1 MSRPIRSARVFAPWL
16 SAREEAAVKA
26 LQNAGITVTDTDP
39 EVVVALGGD
48 GTFLKC
54 FDRFS
59 TPVLPVNAGHLG
71 FLSSCNHGSIEEA
84 ARKLA
89 AGEYTVSELPLL
101 SALLPRDARVTA
113 LNDVCVHRCSEY
125 GLLHMEIE
133 VNGQSAAM
141 LTGDGVLV
149 STPSGSTAY
158 SLSCGGPILHPNISA
173 MVITPVCPHLLSLR
187 PIVIPLSASVTI
199 TIHGQGDRALVSPDG
214 RRTGTVLTHGQGV
227 IVTRSSENRR
237 IIGFE
242 GGEGYYSRLGRKL
255 GWSFRG

>member
-1 MSRPIRSARVFAPWL
+1 M
-16 SAREEAAVKA
+16 A
-26 LQNAGITVTDTDP
+26 LEGAGITVTETDP

-54 FDRFS
+54 FNQFS
-59 TPVLPVNAGHLG
+59 IPVLPVNAGHLG
-71 FLSSCNHGSIEEA
+71 FLSSCEHGSLDEA
-84 ARKLA
+84 ARRLA
-89 AGEYTVSELPLL
+89 SGEYDLSQLPML
-101 SALLPRDARVTA
+101 SAVMGDGSGFTA

-133 VNGQSAAM
+133 VNRQTAAM

-158 SLSCGGPILHPNISA
+158 SLSCGGPILHPNLSA

-187 PIVIPLSASVTI
+187 PIVIPLTASVSI
-199 TIHGQGDRALVSPDG
+199 TIHGRGDRALVSPDG
-214 RRTGTVLTHGQGV
+214 RKTGIELTDGQGV
-227 IVTRSSENRR
+227 VVTRAPENRL
-237 IIGFE
+237 IVSFQ